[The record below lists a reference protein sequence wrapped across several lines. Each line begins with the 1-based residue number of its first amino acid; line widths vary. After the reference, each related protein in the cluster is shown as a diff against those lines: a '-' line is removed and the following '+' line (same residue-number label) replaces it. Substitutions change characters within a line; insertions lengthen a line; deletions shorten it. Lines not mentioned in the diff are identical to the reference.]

1 MNTVLHYVAANG
13 RDIFAEWVAGLKDM
27 KAKAA
32 IDLRI
37 GRMEEGNFGDSK
49 PVREGVSEM
58 RIDIGPGYRIYYAR
72 SGARIILLLCGG
84 DKRTQSQDIDRALAM
99 AAELED

>member
-1 MNTVLHYVAANG
+1 MGSMNTVLHYVAANG

-49 PVREGVSEM
+49 PVREGVSESTLVQGTGF
-58 RIDIGPGYRIYYAR
+58 ITPAPEPG
-72 SGARIILLLCGG
+72 SSC
-84 DKRTQSQDIDRALAM
+84 SF
-99 AAELED
+99 AAETSGNRAQI